1 MEFHYSNRVKAM
13 RPSVIR
19 QLLVQTN
26 DENLISF
33 SGGNPDAAAFPSA
46 QIREISA
53 WLLEN
58 DPEGTLQYSVT
69 DGYKPLRESGRQ
81 YLCSRYPVVCG
92 GDEVIVT
99 SGSQQTM
106 DFMAKLLCNE
116 GDPVAV
122 ENPAFLGA
130 HNAFR
135 SHGARLVGVEME
147 EDGVNLA
154 ALEAALAGDEK
165 PRFFYTIPNYQNPM
179 GATTSLAKRRAIYE
193 LCVKHGVPVFEDNP
207 YGELRIS
214 GDAIPPIKSF
224 DTESAVVYAV
234 SLSKIFA
241 PGMRVAFCVGQK
253 ELMDKMVVAKQGN
266 DVHTTLWAQRV
277 CDRFLRHYDMASH
290 LAHIR
295 EIYRD
300 KAHFMMDEM
309 DRQMGGRV
317 RYIRPAGG
325 MFLWMTLPNGVDM
338 LEFVKRCL
346 AGKLAMVPG
355 NAFFVDGDAPCQD
368 VRLNFS
374 GPSKEQIVQGVGI
387 MARVLR
393 EMQGY

>member
-1 MEFHYSNRVKAM
+1 MEFTYSDRVSAM

-33 SGGNPDAAAFPSA
+33 SGGNPDADAFPSKE
-46 QIREISA
+46 IREISD
-53 WLLEN
+53 WLMKN
-58 DPEGTLQYSVT
+58 DAEGTLQYSVT
-69 DGYKPLRESGRQ
+69 DGYKPLREIGRD
-81 YLCSRYPVVCG
+81 YLCSQYPVIG
-92 GDEVIVT
+92 AGDELIVT
-99 SGSQQTM
+99 SGSQQVM

-116 GDPVAV
+116 GDLVAV
-122 ENPAFLGA
+122 EDPAFLGA
-130 HNAFR
+130 LNSFR
-135 SHGARLVGVEME
+135 SQGARLVGVQME

-154 ALEAALAGDEK
+154 ALEAALSGDVK

-179 GATTSLAKRRAIYE
+179 GATTSLAKRKAIYE
-193 LCVKHGVPVFEDNP
+193 LCTRHGVPILEDNP
-207 YGELRIS
+207 YSELRIS
-214 GDAIPPIKSF
+214 GGFIAPIKSF
-224 DTESAVVYAV
+224 DTENAVIYAY

-241 PGMRVAFCVGQK
+241 PGLRVAFCVGQK
-253 ELMDKMVVAKQGN
+253 ALMDKMVIAKQGN
-266 DVHTTLWAQRV
+266 DVHTNLWAQRI
-277 CDRFLRHYDMASH
+277 CERFLRYYDMESH

-295 EIYRD
+295 EIYRV
-300 KAHFMMDEM
+300 KTHFMMDEI

-325 MFLWMTLPNGVDM
+325 MFLWMTLPDDVNM

-374 GPSKEQIVQGVGI
+374 GPSQEQIVEGVGV

-393 EMQGY
+393 EMQGF